1 MPVKLRVS
9 MWLVRTAIL
18 GLLVFVVGMPATRVW
33 AQDLVIA
40 VAGPMTGNYAQ
51 YGKFMRTN
59 VELAAQQVNAKG
71 GINGRKIQVVVEDDG
86 MDPKQAP
93 VVAQRLTLRPEVLAV
108 VGHFSSTTCL
118 AAVPIYDRGK
128 LVVISPSATSPDLA
142 GSSPYWFRILVTD
155 QEVSVKLG
163 EYAADKLKAKRLAI
177 LYAQAAGAISQA
189 EWFEETLKRKG
200 GEIILKEPH
209 EIGTKDFTAVLTK
222 VAGLKPDLIF
232 FPAYIAEG
240 APLVRQA
247 RELGYKGALMGTD
260 AMYTPELPSLAGAAA
275 DGVYAPAFFHP
286 ADSRPEARAYVE
298 AYRAKYGEL
307 PEAYGANSYDAANLI
322 FEAIR
327 KGGATRE
334 AIQKYMDGV
343 GTRQPAF
350 AGVTGSA
357 AFDAKHNVTKPLSV
371 AILKGGQW
379 ELVK

>member
-1 MPVKLRVS
+1 
-9 MWLVRTAIL
+9 
-18 GLLVFVVGMPATRVW
+18 
-33 AQDLVIA
+33 
-40 VAGPMTGNYAQ
+40 
-51 YGKFMRTN
+51 
-59 VELAAQQVNAKG
+59 
-71 GINGRKIQVVVEDDG
+71 VVEDDG

-93 VVAQRLTLRPEVLAV
+93 VVAQRLTLQPEVLAV

-128 LVVISPSATSPDLA
+128 LAVISPSATSPDLA

-163 EYAADKLKAKRLAI
+163 DYAVGKLKAKRVAI

-189 EWFEETLKRKG
+189 EWFEETVKPNGSSIL
-200 GEIILKEPH
+200 LKEPH

-222 VAGLKPDLIF
+222 VVGLKPDLIF

-240 APLVRQA
+240 APLVRQS

-260 AMYTPELPSLAGAAA
+260 AMYTPELPSLAGPAA

-286 ADSRPEARAYVE
+286 ADPRPEARAYVE

-327 KGGATRE
+327 KGGTSRE

-343 GTRQPAF
+343 GTKHPAF
-350 AGVTGSA
+350 QGVTGSA
-357 AFDAKHNVTKPLSV
+357 SFDAKHNVTKPLSV
-371 AILKGGQW
+371 AVLRGGKW
-379 ELVK
+379 ELAK